1 MVCTGS
7 SSAPDEGIQ
16 PSDADACALSFWWRP
31 DGPEASGFLLEMN
44 AWNEVSSL
52 VNALARHA
60 WFTTP
65 YERERD
71 GLPAPL
77 TSPDLSPRAAELAT
91 GRWLARIRPNPYL
104 WTHAFVCLDCN
115 WVGSFDVIQDLD
127 LLLERDLHLCDRGSR
142 GRPRPRG

>member
-1 MVCTGS
+1 MSCTGS

-16 PSDADACALSFWWRP
+16 RYDDDAGALSFEWP
-31 DGPEASGFLLEMN
+31 ADGPEATDFLLDMN
-44 AWNEVSSL
+44 AWDEVSSL

-60 WFTTP
+60 WFTTH

-77 TSPDLSPRAAELAT
+77 TSPDLSPRAAELVS
-91 GRWLARIRPNPYL
+91 GLWLARIRPNPYL
-104 WTHAFVCLDCN
+104 WTHAFVCLDCH
-115 WVGSFDVIQDLD
+115 WVGSFDVIEDLD